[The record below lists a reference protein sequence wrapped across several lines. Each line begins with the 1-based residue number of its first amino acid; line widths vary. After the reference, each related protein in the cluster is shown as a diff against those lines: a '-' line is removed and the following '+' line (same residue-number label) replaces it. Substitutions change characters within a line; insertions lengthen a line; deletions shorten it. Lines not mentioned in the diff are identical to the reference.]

1 MRARS
6 SQHTSNGETGERGAA
21 LIEFA
26 LLLPLLLMLLLG
38 IVSVGIAYNH
48 QISITHAARE
58 SARFAATLPVTN
70 FEAEPVPIDAWLD
83 AVATQ
88 AVEDATG
95 SLDASVPGQR
105 VCVAYVHPSAVAP
118 GVETRN
124 RVEIGGVA
132 THADGP
138 CFADTRPATERRV
151 QVQVE
156 RETDFNVVV
165 FSRTLT
171 LTSEAISRFEAAL
184 GA

>member
-6 SQHTSNGETGERGAA
+6 SQHTSKRGTGERGAA

-48 QISITHAARE
+48 QITLTHAARE

-70 FEAEPVPIDAWLD
+70 FESEPVPINAWLD

-88 AVEDATG
+88 AVGDAAG

-105 VCVAYVHPSAVAP
+105 VCVAYVHPGAAALA
-118 GVETRN
+118 VETTS
-124 RVEIGGVA
+124 RVEIGGVV
-132 THADGP
+132 TYPNSP
-138 CFADTRPATERRV
+138 CFADTRPDTERRV

-156 RETDFNVVV
+156 RETDLNVVV

>member
-6 SQHTSNGETGERGAA
+6 SQHTSERGTGERGAA

-70 FEAEPVPIDAWLD
+70 FEAEPVPINAWLD

-88 AVEDATG
+88 AVQDAGG
-95 SLDASVPGQR
+95 SLETSVPGRR
-105 VCVAYVHPSAVAP
+105 VCVAYVHPSATAP
-118 GVETRN
+118 AVVTTS
-124 RVEIGGVA
+124 RVDVGGSVTYPNA
-132 THADGP
+132 P
-138 CFADTRPATERRV
+138 CFADTRPTTERRV

-156 RETDFNVVV
+156 RETDLNVVV

-171 LTSEAISRFEAAL
+171 LSSEAISRFEAAL